1 MTAGRG
7 SAAHATGATGEAE
20 RMRASRPEE
29 LAQMRLAQAKW
40 LREQGRLAEAQALE
54 REPLQ

>member
-20 RMRASRPEE
+20 RMRASKPED
-29 LAQMRLAQAKW
+29 LAQMRLAQAQW
-40 LREQGRLAEAQALE
+40 FRDRGRLAEAQALE